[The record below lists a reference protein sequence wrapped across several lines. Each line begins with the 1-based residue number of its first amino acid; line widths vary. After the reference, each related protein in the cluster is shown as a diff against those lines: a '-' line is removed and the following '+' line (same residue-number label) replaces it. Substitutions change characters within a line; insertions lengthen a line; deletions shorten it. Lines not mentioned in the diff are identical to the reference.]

1 MISLSDNEN
10 KMLFYCT
17 KYSKQRA
24 KMLKLQKLYIILN
37 TNSNFTIAHR
47 K

>member
-10 KMLFYCT
+10 KMLFYV
-17 KYSKQRA
+17 QNIQNNEL
-24 KMLKLQKLYIILN
+24 KMLKLQKLYIIQN